1 MKLVFCLP
9 FCPSIHSSWTL
20 RFRRLRR
27 VHRPIR
33 RHRAS
38 STAAAVPLRRT
49 TPSTPARFL
58 PPTISFALLWMIEI
72 GSIWWLAAS
81 SEAPWIQKSG
91 PSHSNPSFFSCDS
104 WWYWWRRWH
113 RVANCWN
120 RCEICLGG
128 ELKCLIEL
136 LQLMLFCA
144 PFEDLAWLI
153 FFLCCW
159 YRSRDFSSAPS
170 VFRRRRWKWGSISW
184 FEANSGALRIKNG
197 FLAVEIVDSVAIFGD
212 NSDRLDIVCPALFFS
227 SIEVWNRVGFGTG
240 SEFGVASIVV
250 LCIFW
255 SSARLIFVCRRWYMV
270 EVVLRFFQG
279 TFTISRRWSWKW
291 GSISWFVAGFYEL
304 KIGFFSLK
312 TLIRLWFLVIIVIG

>member
-58 PPTISFALLWMIEI
+58 PPTVSFALLWMIEI

-81 SEAPWIQKSG
+81 SEAPWIQTSG

-136 LQLMLFCA
+136 LRLMLFCA

-153 FFLCCW
+153 FVLCCW

-184 FEANSGALRIKNG
+184 FEANLGALRIKNG

-227 SIEVWNRVGFGTG
+227 SIEVWNRVGFGIG

-255 SSARLIFVCRRWYMV
+255 RFCSIDICLSSLIYGWGCFAIFPGHLHHFPTLKLEMGIDFVVCSR
-270 EVVLRFFQG
+270 VLWIKDRFFCPWK
-279 TFTISRRWSWKW
+279 RWFGCDFWW
-291 GSISWFVAGFYEL
+291 
-304 KIGFFSLK
+304 
-312 TLIRLWFLVIIVIG
+312 